1 MTVWKSSEAKESGFK
16 GIKKVEGDVVEVNK
30 VEQFVEGRKRSA
42 LEFKLANA
50 KVLQSDTPQQLA
62 DDEFSFQVGTSEYAD
77 SFWMK
82 YFIPAYEKLGVDLS
96 DGTDDTPPVAFYQ
109 RTVFERIEG
118 KSSRIKGGQPSW
130 TASNFIPV
138 EVKGIVEEEPEEPKA
153 AIMSKVVK
161 ITNPKL
167 AKK

>member
-16 GIKKVEGDVVEVNK
+16 GIKKVEGDVVEVNE
-30 VEQFVEGRKRSA
+30 VEQFVEGRKRTA

-82 YFIPAYEKLGVDLS
+82 YFLPAYEKLGVELP
-96 DGTDDTPPVAFYQ
+96 DGVYQ
-109 RTVFERIEG
+109 RTVFERVEG

-130 TASNFIPV
+130 TASNFVPV
-138 EVKGIVEEEPEEPKA
+138 EVKGIVEEEPEEPKVDILKGVA
-153 AIMSKVVK
+153 K

-167 AKK
+167 TKK

>member
-16 GIKKVEGDVVEVNK
+16 GLKKIEGDVVEVNE
-30 VEQFVEGRKRSA
+30 VEQFVEGRKRTA

-50 KVLQSDTPQQLA
+50 KVLVSDTPQQLA
-62 DDEFSFQVGTSEYAD
+62 DDEFTFQVGTSEYAD

-82 YFIPAYEKLGVDLS
+82 YFVPAYEKLGIELP
-96 DGTDDTPPVAFYQ
+96 DGVYQ
-109 RTVFERIEG
+109 RTVFERVEG
-118 KSSRIKGGQPSW
+118 KSSKTKGGQPSW
-130 TASNFIPV
+130 TASNFVPV
-138 EVKGIVEEEPEEPKA
+138 EIKGVVEEELEEPKA
-153 AIMSKVVK
+153 AIMSKVAK